1 MSVTFHVSG
10 VAPFPGA
17 ETGTGGRLRDVQ
29 ATGRGAHSLAGIS
42 AYCVGN
48 LRVPNHVLPWESET
62 AGDGYASNLAA
73 PLDIEVEASNGASD
87 YGGYDL

>member
-1 MSVTFHVSG
+1 MVPLQLLLHPILTAPPHNFPSG

-29 ATGRGAHSLAGIS
+29 ATGRGAHTLAGIS

-48 LRVPNHVLPWESET
+48 LHIPHFPLPWEEEM
-62 AGDGYASNLAA
+62 AGDMKIYPGNLAT
-73 PLDIEVEASNGASD
+73 PLRIE
-87 YGGYDL
+87 

>member
-1 MSVTFHVSG
+1 MILHYVMICYSG

-48 LRVPNHVLPWESET
+48 LHIPDHNLPWEQDSSNT
-62 AGDGYASNLAA
+62 VYPSNLAK
-73 PLDIEVEASNGASD
+73 PLTIEIEASNGASD
-87 YGGYDL
+87 YGS